1 VPLPPLHCLTAFEAV
16 ARHRSFAQAA
26 AELHITPSAVSHRI
40 KDLEKELGEALFVR
54 RARRIDLTIAGE
66 RYLADVRAALEPLAR
81 LARPRLGERKAEKL
95 RVVAPPTFA
104 RQLLLPSFARFC
116 AAHPHIEPELS
127 LSIPFSEV
135 KASDAD
141 VEIRFGDGGYGGLE
155 TTKLFD
161 ETVFPVAGP
170 AYAQRLRQRGKV
182 SAQQIAGAVLLRN
195 PRESWR
201 AWFRAAG
208 LDVAEPA
215 AGPLFNDLGLLIE
228 AAAQGQGVA
237 LARSRLSRAWLA
249 TNAVTRLSDIEV
261 KSPNAYYVVATARN
275 AQRDSVR
282 GFVDWLVRELR

>member
-1 VPLPPLHCLTAFEAV
+1 MPLPPLHCLTAFEAV

-40 KDLEKELGEALFVR
+40 KDLEKELGEALFIR
-54 RARRIDLTIAGE
+54 RSRRIDLTIVGE

-104 RQLLLPSFARFC
+104 RQLLLPAFARYC

-141 VEIRFGDGGYGGLE
+141 VEIRFGDGKYGELK
-155 TTKLFD
+155 TIKLFD
-161 ETVFPVAGP
+161 ETVFPVASP
-170 AYAQRLRQRGKV
+170 AYAQQLRQRGKI
-182 SAQQIAGAVLLRN
+182 SARQIAGTVLLRN

-201 AWFRAAG
+201 AWFKAAG
-208 LDVAEPA
+208 LDMAEPVS
-215 AGPLFNDLGLLIE
+215 GPLFNDLGLLIE

-237 LARSRLSRAWLA
+237 LARSRLSQAWLA
-249 TNAVTRLSDIEV
+249 TNAVVRLSTIEV
-261 KSPNAYYVVATARN
+261 KSPNAYYIVTTAKDAR
-275 AQRDSVR
+275 RDSIR
-282 GFVDWLVRELR
+282 GFVDWLAKELG